1 MTKLIASLFA
11 LAVVAAVSP
20 AAADCPGHSQTT
32 AQSTPVVT
40 SDAAGTAPMTP
51 VPPPESATTTPP
63 TTTTAPKTGG

>member
-11 LAVVAAVSP
+11 LAIIAAALP
-20 AAADCPGHSQTT
+20 AAADCAGHETT

-40 SDAAGTAPMTP
+40 SDANGTAPMTP
-51 VPPPESATTTPP
+51 VPP